1 MIFELRGSFDWEK
14 KGVDEPGA
22 VRVVTPAPSLSISCL
37 TSAKSAISMAK
48 AIKVNSAAK
57 NASRDATR
65 VMTRWVESP
74 KTKATN
80 MTMVATSPR
89 NSVR

>member
-1 MIFELRGSFDWEK
+1 MGKER
-14 KGVDEPGA
+14 VDEPGP
-22 VRVVTPAPSLSISCL
+22 VTVVTPEPSLSISCL

-65 VMTRWVESP
+65 VMTRWVESA
-74 KTKATN
+74 KTNATN
-80 MTMVATSPR
+80 VTMVATPSR